1 MSVFFIGFRG
11 LNVLDVFKFFSFW
24 EIFGILYFLV
34 FNNMDLEENKFIKL
48 EDKNN
53 LWFFKKLFNN
63 ILY

>member
-53 LWFFKKLFNN
+53 LWF
-63 ILY
+63 I